1 MMAKHFLVQAET
13 QLNDG
18 DSSAMLSN
26 NRKVTY
32 TDGKKSVAGSARLH
46 QRSRAGAG
54 CVERALR
61 QPVRHLSA

>member
-32 TDGKKSVAGSARLH
+32 TDGKKSVRPYSQSAR
-46 QRSRAGAG
+46 QCA
-54 CVERALR
+54 
-61 QPVRHLSA
+61 